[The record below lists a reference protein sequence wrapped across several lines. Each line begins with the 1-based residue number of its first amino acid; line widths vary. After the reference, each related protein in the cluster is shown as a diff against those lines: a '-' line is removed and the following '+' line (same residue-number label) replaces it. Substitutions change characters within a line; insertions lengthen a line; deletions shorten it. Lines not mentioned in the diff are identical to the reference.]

1 MEGLVIKFDLDKFKV
16 GNVVKISSKKLS
28 FEGSCL
34 IVQASTH
41 ELNLAYYDKER
52 GSMEYQALT
61 IEDVKHSDYEI
72 KFLN

>member
-1 MEGLVIKFDLDKFKV
+1 MEGLIIRFDLDKFKV
-16 GNVVKISSKKLS
+16 GNVVKISSKGLN
-28 FEGSCL
+28 FEGNCL
-34 IVQASTH
+34 IVHASTH

-61 IEDVKHSDYEI
+61 IEDIECSDYEI